1 MITRIATSSMNW
13 LVVVDDRKGSIQMA
27 ETFEAMLTGGHP
39 NSLGRTEEVAQLV
52 VDEPERI
59 AELFLTYDSEDEVVR
74 LRVSSAFKRVFL
86 AQPQWF
92 KKWYSRFSKRV
103 IALGQPSALWTFSL
117 LCLRLEDQLTPKNKK
132 NAVELMREVLETCD
146 DWIVIN
152 NTLETLGH
160 WAKGDA
166 QLRRWL
172 RPRLL
177 RYSGD
182 RRKSVAKK
190 AQRITRGM
198 AKPQRAGLRV
208 SSPKSAGTEVDHSS
222 QAPVT

>member
-1 MITRIATSSMNW
+1 MT
-13 LVVVDDRKGSIQMA
+13 

-39 NSLGRTEEVAQLV
+39 NSLGRTDEVAQRV

-59 AELFLTYDSEDEVVR
+59 AELFRTYDSADEVVR

-86 AQPQWF
+86 SHPKWF
-92 KKWYSRFSKRV
+92 KQWYGRFSKRV
-103 IALGQPSALWTFSL
+103 VKLGQPSALWTLSL
-117 LCLRLEDQLTPKNKK
+117 LCLRLEDQLTPRNK
-132 NAVELMREVLETCD
+132 ADAQELLCETLETCD

-160 WAKGDA
+160 WAERDA
-166 QLRRWL
+166 QLQRWL
-172 RPRLL
+172 EPRLV

-190 AQRITRGM
+190 AQRLATRL
-198 AKPQRAGLRV
+198 AAR
-208 SSPKSAGTEVDHSS
+208 
-222 QAPVT
+222 

>member
-1 MITRIATSSMNW
+1 
-13 LVVVDDRKGSIQMA
+13 MA

-52 VDEPERI
+52 VDAPDRI
-59 AELFLTYDSEDEVVR
+59 DELFRTYDSTDEVVR

-92 KKWYSRFSKRV
+92 KRWYGRFSKRV
-103 IALGQPSALWTFSL
+103 VRLGQPSALWTLSL
-117 LCLRLEDQLTPKNKK
+117 LCLRLEDQLTAKHKA
-132 NAVELMREVLETCD
+132 NAVALLQEMLETCD
-146 DWIVIN
+146 DWIVLN

-160 WAKGDA
+160 WAQQDA
-166 QLRRWL
+166 QLKRWL
-172 RPRLL
+172 EPRLR

-190 AQRITRGM
+190 AQRIATM
-198 AKPQRAGLRV
+198 LAGDATANRRR
-208 SSPKSAGTEVDHSS
+208 
-222 QAPVT
+222 